1 MRLRKNTLIIQC
13 HIPLKRDR
21 IKALWKSI
29 KKQMR
34 RGLVI
39 LPSHVSVLV
48 VPKNIEVKM
57 EEES

>member
-13 HIPLKRDR
+13 HTAMKLNR

-34 RGLVI
+34 RGLII
-39 LPSHVSVLV
+39 LPPYVSVHV